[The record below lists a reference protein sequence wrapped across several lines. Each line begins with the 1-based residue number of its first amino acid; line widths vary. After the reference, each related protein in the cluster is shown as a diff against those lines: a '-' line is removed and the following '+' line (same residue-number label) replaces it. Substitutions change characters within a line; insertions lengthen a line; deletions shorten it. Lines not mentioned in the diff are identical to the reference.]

1 MKSSDK
7 QRGRTPNCPV
17 LTWMYL
23 KIICP
28 VSNHKLKILTYI
40 SQRERGI
47 NRNISQD
54 RHWQQTLLD
63 LNQEQLS
70 LQFWR
75 KPCISVAG
83 TYAGL
88 GCSVFRG
95 CINVFSNSS
104 CTQQNCNLCR
114 CSLVNFER
122 QNVCCG
128 KLLQTMR
135 FQQLSLCS
143 SL

>member
-7 QRGRTPNCPV
+7 QRGRTPNCSV

-28 VSNHKLKILTYI
+28 VSNHNLKILTYI
-40 SQRERGI
+40 SQIERGI

-70 LQFWR
+70 LQF
-75 KPCISVAG
+75 
-83 TYAGL
+83 
-88 GCSVFRG
+88 
-95 CINVFSNSS
+95 
-104 CTQQNCNLCR
+104 
-114 CSLVNFER
+114 
-122 QNVCCG
+122 
-128 KLLQTMR
+128 
-135 FQQLSLCS
+135 
-143 SL
+143 